1 MANRGEKAEQ
11 AVQGFA
17 GHSSD
22 LGYYRRSGKAL
33 KGIRQEDSGIGFL
46 SSEDPSRSCEEK

>member
-22 LGYYRRSGKAL
+22 LGYYRSSGKAL

-46 SSEDPSRSCEEK
+46 SSEDPSRSCEK